1 MGSNHQPKVSVI
13 VPIYNVEKY
22 IERCVR
28 SLMEQTLDD
37 IEYIFV
43 NDATPDNSMDVLNR
57 VINEYPERLPMIKII
72 NNETNEGSASTRKK
86 GMKAANG
93 KYQIHCD
100 SDDWV
105 DYDMY
110 EVMYNKANDTN
121 SDVVVCDFI
130 NEYHDHNSIETFVDI
145 NDFKTEALKARWQ
158 YWWSLINR
166 LVKSEI
172 IKSHDIYPID
182 GVNYTEDLNTMMR
195 IYYYSE
201 SINHIHKPL
210 YHYDRT
216 NEGSIVHKDKY
227 TNITQHAKSLKYLYE
242 YFFNLPNTEHIIQLL
257 KLSHISLRDTLI
269 SAELNKESWIIWR
282 KTLPYTYKFVEENNN
297 LSKTYKTIYKMASK
311 GFVIPFKIYI
321 WLSGVKNSHS

>member
-1 MGSNHQPKVSVI
+1 MESDHQPKVSVI

-37 IEYIFV
+37 IEYIFI
-43 NDATPDNSMDVLNR
+43 NDATPDGSMEVLNR

-72 NNETNEGSASTRKK
+72 NNEKNEGSASTRKT
-86 GMKAANG
+86 GMKVATG

-105 DYDMY
+105 ELNMY
-110 EVMYNKANDTN
+110 EIMYNKAIENK
-121 SDVVVCDFI
+121 SDIVVCDFI

-145 NDFKTEALKARWQ
+145 NNLKEEALKASGK
-158 YWWSLINR
+158 YWWSVWNR
-166 LVKSEI
+166 LVRTEI
-172 IKSHDIYPID
+172 IKINSIYPID

-227 TNITQHAKSLKYLYE
+227 TNIPQHAKSLEFLYH
-242 YFFNLPNTEHIIQLL
+242 YFLSLPNTEEIIKLL
-257 KLSHISLRDTLI
+257 KLSHIALRDSLI
-269 SAELNKESWIIWR
+269 ADNPSCKSWNIWR
-282 KTLPYTYKFVEENNN
+282 KTLPYTYKFVKEDNN
-297 LSKTYKTIYKMASK
+297 LSSLYKFFYVFASK
-311 GFVIPFKIYI
+311 WGVFPFKLYI
-321 WLSGVKNSHS
+321 WLSRLKNRNK